1 MSSFTNHSIDYKD
14 LTLNISI
21 HNFKANQ
28 LFNND
33 LGLKQYIDYIFA
45 GYIFAGL
52 NNIRKIIKN
61 ILKV

>member
-45 GYIFAGL
+45 GL

-61 ILKV
+61 IGVTQ

>member
-45 GYIFAGL
+45 GL

-61 ILKV
+61 I